1 MVRTDSSFIE
11 RLLHNAIN
19 MAQVSRRKAVTSW
32 NCPTQAKVRLEWAT
46 RPTGDPDMDPYA
58 CYREAWHL
66 LREPDGLI
74 FG

>member
-1 MVRTDSSFIE
+1 
-11 RLLHNAIN
+11 